1 MNHDAH
7 TLREFDA
14 ALTSLN
20 THLLQMAYK
29 AQSALDLAVAGLL
42 QQDEDPANQA
52 IADDEELDELEM
64 AVDREGMHLLAFFS
78 PVASDLRVVLASIR
92 LSAIYERMGDE
103 SVTIAKR
110 ANKLN
115 KRPRLREAGLV
126 EPVYRELA
134 EQFRAVNKAVSS
146 WDAPALAS
154 LAPGLASLAEKTGT
168 LTETFA
174 RLPEHYRDN
183 LASVADL
190 IFIGRSLERVAEG
203 LQKVAAEALYGVGP
217 RQS

>member
-20 THLLQMAYK
+20 TYLLQMAYK

-134 EQFRAVNKAVSS
+134 EQFGAVNKAVSS

>member
-20 THLLQMAYK
+20 TYLLQMAYK

-92 LSAIYERMGDE
+92 LTAIYERMGDE

>member
-29 AQSALDLAVAGLL
+29 AQNALDLAVSGLL
-42 QQDEDPANQA
+42 QQDEDSANQA

>member
-20 THLLQMAYK
+20 TYLLQMAYK

-183 LASVADL
+183 IASVADL

>member
-20 THLLQMAYK
+20 TYLLQMAYK

-168 LTETFA
+168 LTETFT

>member
-20 THLLQMAYK
+20 TYLLQMAYT

>member
-42 QQDEDPANQA
+42 QQDEDSANQA

-190 IFIGRSLERVAEG
+190 IFIGRSLERIAEG

-217 RQS
+217 RQP

>member
-20 THLLQMAYK
+20 TYLLQMAYK

-134 EQFRAVNKAVSS
+134 EQFRAGNKAVSS